1 MNTVRKLL
9 KIDYIEEKGIFG
21 QDIVVAIL
29 DTGMAEHPDL
39 KGKIILFK
47 DFIGDREKCYDDNG
61 HGTHVAGIIAGES
74 KDRLYGR
81 MNRNGIAKRS
91 QLVVLKVLNAKGI
104 GIEDKV
110 IDGIK
115 WIIDNYEKYNIKI
128 VNISFGTIHNNCS
141 EMRLIKY
148 VEILWQLGL
157 VVVAAAGNNGPDIG
171 SITVPGVSKKI
182 ITVGV
187 VEDGKKVNVNGR
199 YTSNYSGRGPT
210 CECIQKPDLIAYG
223 NNIVS
228 CNNNY
233 KLKKY
238 TVKSGTSMATPV
250 VTGCAAL
257 LLSKYP
263 ELKNIDVKRKMI
275 ESCKDVN
282 LPANIQGA
290 GVINP
295 VELLGVK

>member
-1 MNTVRKLL
+1 MN
-9 KIDYIEEKGIFG
+9 I
-21 QDIVVAIL
+21 
-29 DTGMAEHPDL
+29 
-39 KGKIILFK
+39 
-47 DFIGDREKCYDDNG
+47 
-61 HGTHVAGIIAGES
+61 
-74 KDRLYGR
+74 
-81 MNRNGIAKRS
+81 NGIAKGS

-250 VTGCAAL
+250 VTGCVAL

>member
-81 MNRNGIAKRS
+81 MNINGIAKRS

-115 WIIDNYEKYNIKI
+115 WIIDNYEKYNIK
-128 VNISFGTIHNNCS
+128 
-141 EMRLIKY
+141 
-148 VEILWQLGL
+148 
-157 VVVAAAGNNGPDIG
+157 
-171 SITVPGVSKKI
+171 
-182 ITVGV
+182 
-187 VEDGKKVNVNGR
+187 
-199 YTSNYSGRGPT
+199 
-210 CECIQKPDLIAYG
+210 
-223 NNIVS
+223 
-228 CNNNY
+228 
-233 KLKKY
+233 
-238 TVKSGTSMATPV
+238 
-250 VTGCAAL
+250 
-257 LLSKYP
+257 
-263 ELKNIDVKRKMI
+263 
-275 ESCKDVN
+275 
-282 LPANIQGA
+282 
-290 GVINP
+290 
-295 VELLGVK
+295 